1 MNTVFWFS
9 FTLTCGIVVGKGL
22 PKLLEWLLNRYEKKL
37 IKEYEDANKE
47 SEDTE

>member
-1 MNTVFWFS
+1 MNTAFWFS
-9 FTLTCGIVVGKGL
+9 FVFTCGVAVGKWL
-22 PKLLEWLLNRYEKKL
+22 PRLLEWLLNRYEKRI